1 LECACTVC
9 NHFKSLLSHFFSY
22 QVETLKEKIISLE
35 LSNPE
40 SEKEE
45 GEINGGE
52 DEEGEGEPP
61 TSPVSPTPSEDPV
74 GGSMGS
80 KKRRRKRSKRGKH

>member
-1 LECACTVC
+1 
-9 NHFKSLLSHFFSY
+9 LSFSFCSY

-40 SEKEE
+40 SEKEGE
-45 GEINGGE
+45 GEGEVNGGE
-52 DEEGEGEPP
+52 GEEGEGEPP
-61 TSPVSPTPSEDPV
+61 VSPVSPTPSEEPI
-74 GGSMGS
+74 GGTLGS

>member
-1 LECACTVC
+1 L
-9 NHFKSLLSHFFSY
+9 Y

-40 SEKEE
+40 SEKEGE
-45 GEINGGE
+45 SEINGGE
-52 DEEGEGEPP
+52 EEEGEGDPP
-61 TSPVSPTPSEDPV
+61 ASPVSPTPSEEPL
-74 GGSMGS
+74 GGTIGS